1 MPYNPP
7 TLAQCVEKS
16 RQDFQANLPGSN
28 SWLYP
33 NNVAVSAKVFGGLI
47 WAGFRFLAWILKQ
60 VLVTTASRE
69 YLYLHGAELGVT
81 PKVAT
86 KSSGPVEVT
95 GTVGLLIPTGTVFTR
110 QDSLVLRS
118 TADTLIPPGASIE
131 VPVETDLTGALTN
144 TLDGTPLS
152 TALAGIQTATSRGVV
167 GGADAESVEA
177 YRQRVLFKKRNPP
190 LVGSPADYQRWC
202 LDFPGVTRAYIT
214 RANFGPGTVGV
225 MFMMDRTYSNGIPTA
240 ADASNLKAY
249 LEDIAP
255 SDAMI
260 IVEAPV
266 PLPVPITVASLKPYT
281 ASVRQAITDELQ
293 GMFQRRSTVD
303 PLNPTSFSRSW
314 ISEAISRATGEDS
327 HTLTNPPGDISV
339 PASQIAVLGSIIYTV

>member
-1 MPYNPP
+1 MPYVPP

-33 NNVAVSAKVFGGLI
+33 NNVAVSAKVMGGLI
-47 WAGFRFLAWILKQ
+47 WSGFRFLAWILQQ
-60 VLVTTASRE
+60 VLVTTSSRE
-69 YLYLHGAELGVT
+69 YLYMHGAELGVV

-86 KSSGPVEVT
+86 AASGMIGVT
-95 GTVGLLIPTGTVFTR
+95 GTVTLLIPTGTIFTR
-110 QDSLVLRS
+110 QDSLIMRS
-118 TADTLIPPGASIE
+118 TADVQIPPGGVAE
-131 VPVETDLTGALTN
+131 VPVQTDLTGALTN
-144 TLDGTPLS
+144 TLSGTPVS
-152 TALAGIQTATSRGVV
+152 TALAGILTASSLGVV
-167 GGADAESVEA
+167 GGTDAESVEA

-190 LVGSPADYQRWC
+190 LVGSPADYARWC

-225 MFMMDRTYSNGIPTA
+225 MFMMDTTYSNGIPTP
-240 ADASNLKAY
+240 ADAANLKAY

-255 SDAMI
+255 SDAVI
-260 IVEAPV
+260 IVQAPI
-266 PLPVPITVASLKPYT
+266 PLPVSLNIASLKPYT
-281 ASVRQAITDELQ
+281 ATVRQAITDELQ

-303 PLNPTSFSRSW
+303 PLNAGSFSRSW

-327 HTLTNPPGDISV
+327 HTLTVPPGDVIV
-339 PASQIAVLGSIIYTV
+339 PANYICTLGSITFTP